1 MRIRSTIGVA
11 LSFALAAATL
21 HGAGVAAQSVLPEVG
36 THAAMFSLPEG
47 GGAGFGIRKMR
58 GPTTNVGLEVQ
69 FGASHRWA
77 SDEVESSEHTSWSLG
92 LRPDV
97 RLYRRTDGPV
107 VPFLEWNGRL
117 GYAGSSNDSW
127 SLSTSLGV
135 GLGVEWF
142 PLDDMSVA
150 GSSGVA
156 GSYSKSSNPSSEGNE
171 SSFGAFRSELTLNLY
186 F

>member
-1 MRIRSTIGVA
+1 MRIRTTLVVALGVA
-11 LSFALAAATL
+11 LAAVAVDSPE
-21 HGAGVAAQSVLPEVG
+21 AAAQSAVPEVG
-36 THAAMFSLPEG
+36 SYAVMFSLPEG

-69 FGASHRWA
+69 VGASHRWVSGEFA
-77 SDEVESSEHTSWSLG
+77 PSDDTSWSLG

-107 VPFLEWNGRL
+107 VPFLEWHGRV
-117 GYAGSSNDSW
+117 GYGGSSNDAW
-127 SLSTSLGV
+127 SLSTALGV

-142 PLDDMSVA
+142 PLEDMSVS
-150 GSSGVA
+150 GSTGVA
-156 GSYSKSSNPSSEGNE
+156 GMYARNSNTSSAGSQL
-171 SSFGAFRSELTLNLY
+171 SFGAFRSELTLNLY